1 MEKGSSLL
9 VLSKSNTIHRS
20 VYIFSL
26 LLAISI
32 AIFLFGILS
41 RNASWRMILPWK
53 SGSWQILHSSSGRCL
68 GAGGR
73 SPLVSLPRILLNR
86 ALALGPTLRSSVAPS
101 ILVPAAV
108 LGCIGRGPGERKSR
122 NAVGPGKLSVFRN
135 LGRGKRHH
143 GLLET
148 AAGVVDRSGD
158 ARHGIAIS
166 GWQ

>member
-1 MEKGSSLL
+1 M
-9 VLSKSNTIHRS
+9 
-20 VYIFSL
+20 YIFSL

-143 GLLET
+143 RLLET
-148 AAGVVDRSGD
+148 AVGVVDRSGD

>member
-1 MEKGSSLL
+1 
-9 VLSKSNTIHRS
+9 

-122 NAVGPGKLSVFRN
+122 NAVGPRKLSVFRN

-143 GLLET
+143 RLLET

>member
-41 RNASWRMILPWK
+41 RNASWRMILPCK

-86 ALALGPTLRSSVAPS
+86 ALALGPTIRS

-122 NAVGPGKLSVFRN
+122 NAVGPRKLSVFRN

-143 GLLET
+143 RLLET

-166 GWQ
+166 GWL